1 MKSQAWLPQE
11 ERVRQLLCADP
22 CCQIC
27 SAMAL
32 EIQQLLDS
40 GESNQVSST
49 LLEPSQGS
57 SCLEM
62 LSSVSLEQNLELRSR
77 CYRDISLAS
86 IIPTQ
91 TQVTEHLD
99 HSPNAVSIQEYWTD
113 HLQTGQEFQLPD
125 TPMDPV
131 TMTSSRLEETM
142 VLVNEQEMMQNNLNS
157 VQRNQNHLSL
167 NSQVSFLSQNP
178 ENTNFVQPI
187 ALHMVPTAHLPFLSP
202 EVHRHLELHVKK
214 WTHFQRW
221 GLPRRV
227 EDSLREFMPYPPM
240 YCQPENNQPVS
251 FILNNTSHVCVH
263 TLGTIPHQAWCSYM
277 AGQPTQTFWVSE
289 WSITDPEQRHHC
301 QQIPN
306 TMAIH
311 LNSPALKIL
320 NSLCPLPGEQANDPG
335 SNLQQEYQQLFCG
348 LPSLHSE
355 SLVATLLG
363 SQGPSENTSKPPLK
377 DGLCKELAFL
387 PLLRQP
393 CNDSVPP
400 NSPFFPSGETP
411 SEHQG
416 AQITVPLLTLAECE
430 ALEWHLLQRQLQLQ
444 WGLPAIFQRS
454 RHAQIPIHCDPG
466 NKAQSPK
473 TDKTSWPG
481 KPFSVLTRELFFFL
495 EHARRLLEFHLQKHL
510 IHLRWGLPQK
520 IQQSFQLLLS
530 SPDQQPLS
538 WSSTALPSMSIAEP
552 GALEANG
559 DGYLS
564 SPMVTQVS
572 IPMPHLFVQVQA
584 MLQSHID
591 TKCEQ
596 ILQGKIPDRVYSSW
610 EWRIPGGLAVAPPSC
625 IPQGQHL
632 ELQAAND
639 PGPHHKV
646 LPCVPMALEQQ
657 HLASAGDVIEH
668 HKLPQALS
676 KEIIEKLET
685 TLQHKYLVF
694 LSGLPALY
702 CVALS
707 RAMSPATTSQSVMT
721 DKVPESI
728 EIPQQTLT
736 QMSSLE
742 DPCKR
747 LEPCSQDDNETCEDT
762 TEKFQH
768 EVQVEEMTEMAPPE
782 SQTCPGSPYSLKT
795 YIMAKLNFHLRKKV
809 LEIQLGIPEWAKES
823 QDPTAAAAENKSTQT
838 LENLNNQGRTVL
850 QELPIPPDPP
860 PAPDS
865 EWLNPKEKL
874 AIELK
879 AVQHNQK
886 QPSSKTVPLDD
897 HWASKISPPSGDM
910 SETQV
915 LCVQIQAS
923 MKNSSLEEPWGP
935 EPKSPGKNKV
945 TTHGPI
951 LTEKREDPGKP
962 KAAGDLGGGDAG
974 LGLSSTSENRQH
986 AEDQRP
992 EVMFLSKTPQG
1003 SWRWRHRFHPT
1014 DSCQHSSQHSRQPQL
1029 PEPPAG
1035 VPRRKE
1041 TDRDRQD
1048 SQTKLKGILS
1058 SERSPKHTQSVVRWA
1073 SHGQPVLRQP
1083 IQGKPLQGQTLQG
1096 QVLQGQ
1102 VMPALAPKR
1111 PSLPESGLRNKMK
1124 SFLSRINPE
1133 MKGKGQVESMPSTA
1147 GKEAKPRKE
1156 TAEKSVAP
1164 VKSPMKRT
1172 KPEKPIGH
1180 PKVRSAPSEKPAG
1193 SHSPDNKFGLRSRQG
1208 SAPVQVHPS
1217 HCPRHCPRMAL
1228 PPNQGTQPISQPSP
1242 PKHHPAQGLH
1252 SGQ

>member
-1 MKSQAWLPQE
+1 
-11 ERVRQLLCADP
+11 
-22 CCQIC
+22 
-27 SAMAL
+27 
-32 EIQQLLDS
+32 
-40 GESNQVSST
+40 
-49 LLEPSQGS
+49 
-57 SCLEM
+57 
-62 LSSVSLEQNLELRSR
+62 
-77 CYRDISLAS
+77 
-86 IIPTQ
+86 
-91 TQVTEHLD
+91 
-99 HSPNAVSIQEYWTD
+99 
-113 HLQTGQEFQLPD
+113 
-125 TPMDPV
+125 
-131 TMTSSRLEETM
+131 
-142 VLVNEQEMMQNNLNS
+142 
-157 VQRNQNHLSL
+157 
-167 NSQVSFLSQNP
+167 
-178 ENTNFVQPI
+178 
-187 ALHMVPTAHLPFLSP
+187 
-202 EVHRHLELHVKK
+202 
-214 WTHFQRW
+214 
-221 GLPRRV
+221 
-227 EDSLREFMPYPPM
+227 
-240 YCQPENNQPVS
+240 
-251 FILNNTSHVCVH
+251 
-263 TLGTIPHQAWCSYM
+263 
-277 AGQPTQTFWVSE
+277 
-289 WSITDPEQRHHC
+289 
-301 QQIPN
+301 
-306 TMAIH
+306 
-311 LNSPALKIL
+311 
-320 NSLCPLPGEQANDPG
+320 
-335 SNLQQEYQQLFCG
+335 
-348 LPSLHSE
+348 
-355 SLVATLLG
+355 
-363 SQGPSENTSKPPLK
+363 
-377 DGLCKELAFL
+377 
-387 PLLRQP
+387 
-393 CNDSVPP
+393 
-400 NSPFFPSGETP
+400 
-411 SEHQG
+411 
-416 AQITVPLLTLAECE
+416 
-430 ALEWHLLQRQLQLQ
+430 
-444 WGLPAIFQRS
+444 
-454 RHAQIPIHCDPG
+454 
-466 NKAQSPK
+466 
-473 TDKTSWPG
+473 
-481 KPFSVLTRELFFFL
+481 
-495 EHARRLLEFHLQKHL
+495 
-510 IHLRWGLPQK
+510 
-520 IQQSFQLLLS
+520 
-530 SPDQQPLS
+530 
-538 WSSTALPSMSIAEP
+538 MSIAEP

-923 MKNSSLEEPWGP
+923 MKNS
-935 EPKSPGKNKV
+935 
-945 TTHGPI
+945 
-951 LTEKREDPGKP
+951 RKP
-962 KAAGDLGGGDAG
+962 KA
-974 LGLSSTSENRQH
+974 
-986 AEDQRP
+986 RP
-992 EVMFLSKTPQG
+992 EVMFLSKTPQD

-1014 DSCQHSSQHSRQPQL
+1014 DSCQHSSQHGRQPQL
-1029 PEPPAG
+1029 PEPP
-1035 VPRRKE
+1035 
-1041 TDRDRQD
+1041 
-1048 SQTKLKGILS
+1048 
-1058 SERSPKHTQSVVRWA
+1058 
-1073 SHGQPVLRQP
+1073 PVNYCQQL
-1083 IQGKPLQGQTLQG
+1083 
-1096 QVLQGQ
+1096 V
-1102 VMPALAPKR
+1102 
-1111 PSLPESGLRNKMK
+1111 
-1124 SFLSRINPE
+1124 
-1133 MKGKGQVESMPSTA
+1133 
-1147 GKEAKPRKE
+1147 
-1156 TAEKSVAP
+1156 
-1164 VKSPMKRT
+1164 
-1172 KPEKPIGH
+1172 
-1180 PKVRSAPSEKPAG
+1180 
-1193 SHSPDNKFGLRSRQG
+1193 
-1208 SAPVQVHPS
+1208 
-1217 HCPRHCPRMAL
+1217 
-1228 PPNQGTQPISQPSP
+1228 PSP
-1242 PKHHPAQGLH
+1242 PAMSDFYTTYTWDPCTLTAPFSTHLLPENTFMVSNSAEL
-1252 SGQ
+1252 S

>member
-1 MKSQAWLPQE
+1 
-11 ERVRQLLCADP
+11 
-22 CCQIC
+22 
-27 SAMAL
+27 
-32 EIQQLLDS
+32 
-40 GESNQVSST
+40 
-49 LLEPSQGS
+49 
-57 SCLEM
+57 
-62 LSSVSLEQNLELRSR
+62 
-77 CYRDISLAS
+77 
-86 IIPTQ
+86 
-91 TQVTEHLD
+91 
-99 HSPNAVSIQEYWTD
+99 
-113 HLQTGQEFQLPD
+113 
-125 TPMDPV
+125 
-131 TMTSSRLEETM
+131 MTSSRLEETM
-142 VLVNEQEMMQNNLNS
+142 VLVNEQEMMQNNHNL
-157 VQRNQNHLSL
+157 VQENKCHNHLKPQVSSLSL
-167 NSQVSFLSQNP
+167 NPEITNPVSLDMDSLLS
-178 ENTNFVQPI
+178 
-187 ALHMVPTAHLPFLSP
+187 AHLPFLSP
-202 EVHRHLELHVKK
+202 KVLRLLEVHVKK
-214 WTHFQRW
+214 WMHFQKW

-227 EDSLREFMPYPPM
+227 KDSLKQLMPDPTLFSLYRKYPQTSP
-240 YCQPENNQPVS
+240 
-251 FILNNTSHVCVH
+251 ILNITSKV
-263 TLGTIPHQAWCSYM
+263 TIDKIRTISHHSWHSCLV
-277 AGQPTQTFWVSE
+277 GQPTQVLWVSE
-289 WSITDPEQRHHC
+289 WSIIDMIQRNQWQQNQNCLPSQVELISGHCSQPEQ
-301 QQIPN
+301 Q
-306 TMAIH
+306 T
-311 LNSPALKIL
+311 
-320 NSLCPLPGEQANDPG
+320 NDPG

-400 NSPFFPSGETP
+400 NSPSFPSGETP

-481 KPFSVLTRELFFFL
+481 KPFSVLTRELFFFP

-879 AVQHNQK
+879 TVQHNQK
-886 QPSSKTVPLDD
+886 QPSSKTVPLDSD

-910 SETQV
+910 SETQA

-1172 KPEKPIGH
+1172 KPEKPIGY